1 MEHEPGSF
9 AADRQVMAAELE
21 RHGVH
26 LVQDDSSSRPMARR
40 EAVKKMTDEQLLSA
54 SNKTTRASA
63 AAAKP
68 AAAAKAKRN
77 TPVAAANA
85 GPNNAFKSC
94 IHIWKD
100 HTVLQPST
108 VLNSPITVYSGNCF
122 FWELLMQKAV
132 QTGVPMF

>member
-26 LVQDDSSSRPMARR
+26 LVQDDSIATSSRPMARR
-40 EAVKKMTDEQLLSA
+40 EAVKKMTDEQLFSA

-68 AAAAKAKRN
+68 AAAAKAKKN
-77 TPVAAANA
+77 TPFAAANA
-85 GPNNAFKSC
+85 GPNNAFTSGK
-94 IHIWKD
+94 I
-100 HTVLQPST
+100 TQFF
-108 VLNSPITVYSGNCF
+108 SPPQC
-122 FWELLMQKAV
+122 
-132 QTGVPMF
+132 